1 MAKVNKM
8 NVGHCFYICV
18 SENLKLLG
26 IFTSAD
32 APTYVHFPT
41 LLVGMQDG
49 EGKILEHK
57 ILRFRQKN
65 PCSYCTIAMI

>member
-1 MAKVNKM
+1 
-8 NVGHCFYICV
+8 
-18 SENLKLLG
+18 
-26 IFTSAD
+26 
-32 APTYVHFPT
+32 
-41 LLVGMQDG
+41 LVGMQDG